1 MFYNAGMEGQ
11 HLQPLQKLNLFAEH
25 MALEPDEE
33 TSAPPPGPLPC
44 GVAPAPRASRRD
56 PGQSLP
62 ISDLILPNGRKMPVL
77 KTLLTSACERN
88 CYYCPF
94 RAGRTMRRATFR
106 PEELARTFT
115 DMNRAGLVE
124 GLFLSSGIIKGGVS
138 TQDRLLD
145 TADILRNRLGYR
157 GYLHLKIMPGAER
170 AQVERAMQLASRI
183 SVNLEAPNSRRLSLL
198 APGKQLLEELLQP
211 LQWADEIRRTQ
222 SPHGTWNGR
231 WPSTVTQFV
240 VGAVG
245 ESDLELLT
253 SAAYLYNRLHL
264 RRAYFSG
271 FRPIAGTP
279 LEETPPADPWREH
292 RLYQASFL
300 LRDYGFDLE
309 ELPFGGSGDLP
320 LHSDPKLAWAQ
331 QTLVQQPVELNR
343 ANRQQLLRVPGI
355 GPAGA
360 DAILRA
366 RRQRTL
372 RDLADLRRLGVVTT
386 RLAPFV
392 LLDGK
397 RPLQQLPLFPQP
409 AWR

>member
-1 MFYNAGMEGQ
+1 MFYNVAMEGQ
-11 HLQPLQKLNLFAEH
+11 HLAPLTKLNLFSEH
-25 MALEPDEE
+25 MGLEPDEE
-33 TSAPPPGPLPC
+33 AGSPPPAPLPC
-44 GVAPAPRASRRD
+44 GVSPSPRASRRD
-56 PGQSLP
+56 PAQALP
-62 ISDLILPNGRKMPVL
+62 IAEVALPNGRKMPVL

-94 RAGRTMRRATFR
+94 RAGRNFQRATFR
-106 PEELARTFT
+106 PEEMARTFT

-124 GLFLSSGIIKGGVS
+124 GLFLSSGVIKGGVS

-145 TADILRNRLGYR
+145 TADILRNKLGYR

-183 SVNLEAPNSRRLSLL
+183 SVNLEAPNSQRLSLL
-198 APGKQLLEELLQP
+198 APGKQLVEELLQP

-222 SPHGTWNGR
+222 SPRDTWNGR

-253 SAAYLYNRLHL
+253 TSAYLYHRLHL
-264 RRAYFSG
+264 RRTYFSG
-271 FRPIAGTP
+271 FSPIAGTP
-279 LEETPPADPWREH
+279 LEGVPPTDPWREH

-309 ELPFGGSGDLP
+309 ELPFTGSGDLP

-331 QTLVQQPVELNR
+331 QTLIQQPVELNR
-343 ANRQQLLRVPGI
+343 ASREQLLRVPGI
-355 GPAGA
+355 GPQGA

-366 RRQRTL
+366 RRQHTL

-392 LLDGK
+392 LLNGK
-397 RPLQQLPLFPQP
+397 RPLQQLPLFPQ
-409 AWR
+409 